1 MIPSQ
6 TLSMILYE
14 AKTKLNPTQ
23 EMKSVTLQR
32 QSFTPEE
39 FLNQTLSTHLLA
51 NTILN
56 VEILR

>member
-1 MIPSQ
+1 
-6 TLSMILYE
+6 
-14 AKTKLNPTQ
+14 
-23 EMKSVTLQR
+23 MKSVSLQH

-51 NTILN
+51 NTIN

>member
-1 MIPSQ
+1 
-6 TLSMILYE
+6 MILYE

-39 FLNQTLSTHLLA
+39 FVHQTLSTHLLA
-51 NTILN
+51 NTVLN